1 MKKSFVVTTFV
12 DVEIEDGKIPE
23 VLEGFRECIND
34 EATVMDVFAHVA
46 YNEAKWEGKF
56 CEGIGENGR
65 EYVARVTCIDTE
77 EDNGTQ

>member
-23 VLEGFRECIND
+23 VLKDFRACIKD
-34 EATVMDVFAHVA
+34 EATVMDVFAHA
-46 YNEAKWEGKF
+46 AQNEAQWEGQF

-77 EDNGTQ
+77 EDSETQ